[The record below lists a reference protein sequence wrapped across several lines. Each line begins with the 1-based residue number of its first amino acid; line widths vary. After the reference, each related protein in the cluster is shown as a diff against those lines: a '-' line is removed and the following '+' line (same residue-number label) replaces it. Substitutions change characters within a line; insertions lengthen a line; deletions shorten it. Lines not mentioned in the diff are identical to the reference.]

1 MDVEKMS
8 IKELKDEM
16 IKLAE
21 KIEEKI
27 VDAQD
32 DVYSALDDIMTAS
45 IASTDATALTVLS
58 NFESSDDE
66 VNTLLEELYRVAREY
81 AELKEIENET
91 LELDLVE
98 DRADIYDNVQCL
110 LSLDT
115 PDNIRE
121 ILESFEKQ
129 SVNYDD
135 TNVIDELTFNVSN
148 EMEKQ
153 GISQEV
159 IDKFYDVV
167 QCDHA
172 INKNAKTIYY
182 NINRLSDE
190 DERIAP
196 PIILEDREYYV
207 KYNKEHNTIEIE
219 IIKDSLVGEWDIPF
233 SKEDI
238 RDLTI
243 EDIEELIR
251 SNLMR

>member
-27 VDAQD
+27 VDAPD

-66 VNTLLEELYRVAREY
+66 VNTLLEELYKVVKEY

-98 DRADIYDNVQCL
+98 DRADIYDNVQRL

-115 PDNIRE
+115 PDAIRE
-121 ILESFEKQ
+121 ILESFENQ

-135 TNVIDELTFNVSN
+135 TNVIDELTFNVSD

-172 INKNAKTIYY
+172 IHKNAKTIYY
-182 NINRLSDE
+182 NVHRLPDE
-190 DERIAP
+190 DERIAL
-196 PIILEDREYYV
+196 PILLEDREYYV

-219 IIKDSLVGEWDIPF
+219 IIKDSFVGEWDIPL

-243 EDIEELIR
+243 KDIEELIR
-251 SNLMR
+251 SNLRR